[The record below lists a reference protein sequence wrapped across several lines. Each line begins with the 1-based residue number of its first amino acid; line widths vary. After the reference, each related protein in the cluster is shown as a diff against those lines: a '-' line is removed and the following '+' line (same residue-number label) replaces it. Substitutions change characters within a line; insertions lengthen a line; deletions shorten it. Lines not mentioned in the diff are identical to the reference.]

1 MFKEIFLSFIKDTI
15 LIPLVTSNKPVKTEA
30 IICEEMPKKWQ
41 TGSSNIQTKLVI
53 PLIFKIDITT
63 ENNTTKPPIIR
74 IVEIAD

>member
-1 MFKEIFLSFIKDTI
+1 
-15 LIPLVTSNKPVKTEA
+15 
-30 IICEEMPKKWQ
+30 MPKKWQ

-74 IVEIAD
+74 IVEIADWMLVPSISPKFETVIFWSLLSYV